1 MTLSTVEEIERA
13 IDALTAEEGR
23 QLEGWLDRY
32 ERAETLDN
40 RIRTDLGAGGLDRA
54 VGQALDDEEHGRVRP
69 L

>member
-13 IDALTAEEGR
+13 IDALTAEEWR

-40 RIRTDLGAGGLDRA
+40 RIRTDLGAGRLDRA
-54 VGQALDDEEHGRVRP
+54 IGQALDDEEHGRVRP